1 MTDTDLML
9 LLVEAMFLMPGKLHV
24 LRKDTTNEHHSIK
37 TELSFS
43 FMKSLMMIMGYQP
56 RKWQACRWDRCFEK
70 NRYEAFKTRL
80 PVMAN
85 APATE
90 IDAVFGTTHDDRLQ
104 GRFSKHPA
112 RARTDTTHQSR

>member
-24 LRKDTTNEHHSIK
+24 LRKDTTSEHHSIK

-43 FMKSLMMIMGYQP
+43 FMKSLMKIMGCQL

-70 NRYEAFKTRL
+70 NRHEAFKTTL

-85 APATE
+85 ATPAE
-90 IDAVFGTTHDDRLQ
+90 IHAVFSATHDDGLQ
-104 GRFSKHPA
+104 GRFSKRPT